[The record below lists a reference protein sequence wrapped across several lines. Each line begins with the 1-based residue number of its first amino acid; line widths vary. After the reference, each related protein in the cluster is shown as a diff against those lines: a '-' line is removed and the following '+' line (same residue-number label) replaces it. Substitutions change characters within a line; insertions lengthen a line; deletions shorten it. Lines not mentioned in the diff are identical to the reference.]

1 MQASGLPGDTL
12 ARLARLLEIEAIR
25 DLKLRY
31 AHFMDNLLID
41 QLAELFTEDAQC
53 HFGPYGEWSG
63 RATIRQNFE
72 GVMAQTVKA
81 TFGSMH
87 HICNHRVEL
96 TDERNAV
103 GRSYLIDVLTERRPD
118 ENPVLLYGLY
128 DERYRKVDGDW
139 KISFSRIHFL
149 WPQREV
155 DDAMLS
161 QPVSR

>member
-1 MQASGLPGDTL
+1 MQDWGLPENAQ

-31 AHFMDNLLID
+31 AQYLDSLLID
-41 QLAELFTEDAQC
+41 HLADLFTEDAVC

-63 RATIRQNFE
+63 RTAIRQNYHD
-72 GVMAQTVKA
+72 VMAQTVKA
-81 TFGSMH
+81 AFGSMH

-96 TDERNAV
+96 TGDGNAV

-155 DDAMLS
+155 DDALLS
-161 QPVSR
+161 RPVGR